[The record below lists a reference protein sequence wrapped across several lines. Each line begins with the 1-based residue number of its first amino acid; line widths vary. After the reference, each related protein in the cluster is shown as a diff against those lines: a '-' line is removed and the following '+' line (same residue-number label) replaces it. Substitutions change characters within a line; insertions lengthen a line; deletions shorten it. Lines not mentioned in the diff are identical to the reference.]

1 MKKFLSILILL
12 GMLLTLIPSNIFAKN
27 ADFVTSSD
35 TNITYT
41 TGNDYV
47 SVTTKYTRAVNN
59 SSYYYPA
66 TGEKVF
72 NIPDLPDSTEAEITA
87 EREYK
92 LNSIKVTNT
101 LGGSVSYTVEQKGS
115 GEGIYIKVP
124 NYKQTT
130 SSSPYVINLSYN
142 THDFVKKVVNHVT
155 LQAPALPSDVTFEE
169 TDTSTGTTTEYRY
182 GLGITVDSNI
192 AELAKV
198 FPAKYTTATSGDKT
212 TYTFAQADRIGNS
225 PYLEF
230 GTSVTYKF
238 ALTYTTPKTDT
249 LLPEKY
255 TEYFKALSTNI
266 FEISLPR
273 EFAETGQKVYFSK
286 VTPTPTDIYQDSEG
300 NIIASFE
307 VPANT
312 IGEIV
317 IEGYI
322 TVNQDPY
329 STDSIDMSWA
339 DYQDAISQTSY
350 LSSYLKPTTYW
361 QSTDSFIVDEA
372 SKLMDGQTSV
382 MDIITA
388 DYAYIGEKLTYDY
401 NKANSENER
410 IGAKAALEGGASV
423 CMEYADSMIALL
435 RAQGIPARAALG
447 YANITENEESPVRH
461 QWVQAW
467 IPDYGWLSIDPTL
480 ESNNMRIGKTVDRVL
495 WEVFNGDTLSNIRVF
510 SADNID
516 VLTTEGYNLS
526 ILGVDA
532 SGIDFDSLDTYI
544 SLIPEKGYESNEDI
558 PSGSSYSIGQWFN
571 TFLKTTTIGKA
582 VLITGPVLILVLL
595 VSVTIIT
602 VKNVSSRLKRK
613 KLAEMNRTN
622 L

>member
-1 MKKFLSILILL
+1 MKKILNILILATI
-12 GMLLTLIPSNIFAKN
+12 LLTLVSSNIFAKS
-27 ADFVTSSD
+27 ADFTISSD
-35 TNITYT
+35 TTISYT
-41 TGNDYV
+41 TGNDDV
-47 SVTTKYTRAVNN
+47 AVITKYTRTVNN
-59 SSYYYPA
+59 GSYYYPA

-72 NIPDLPDSTEAEITA
+72 NIPDLPDSTAEEITA

-92 LNSIKVTNT
+92 LNSLKVTNS
-101 LGGSVSYTVEQKGS
+101 LGGSVSYTVEQKDS

-130 SSSPYVINLSYN
+130 SSSPYIINLSYN
-142 THDFVKKVVNHVT
+142 THDFVKKVVDHVT

-182 GLGITVDSNI
+182 GLGITVDENI
-192 AELAKV
+192 SELAKA
-198 FPAKYTTATSGDKT
+198 FPSKYTTTTNGNKT
-212 TYTFAQADRIGNS
+212 TYVFNQADRIGNS

-230 GTSVTYKF
+230 GTSITYKF

-273 EFAETGQKVYFSK
+273 EFDETKQKVYFSK
-286 VTPTPTDIYQDSEG
+286 VSPTPTDIYQDLEG

-307 VPANT
+307 VSANS
-312 IGEIV
+312 ISEIT

-329 STDSIDMSWA
+329 ATDSIDLSWT

-372 SKLMDGQTSV
+372 NKLMDGKTTV
-382 MDIITA
+382 MDIIDA

-423 CMEYADSMIALL
+423 CMEYADAMIALL

-447 YANITENEESPVRH
+447 YANIGGTEESQVRH

-480 ESNNMRIGKTVDRVL
+480 ESNNMRIGKTIDRVL

-526 ILGVDA
+526 IQGVDA
-532 SGIDFDSLDTYI
+532 SGIDFNSLDTYV
-544 SLIPEKGYESNEDI
+544 SLIPEKGYESNDDI
-558 PSGSSYSIGQWFN
+558 PNSSSYSVGQWFN

-582 VLITGPVLILVLL
+582 VLITGPVLALVLL
-595 VSVTIIT
+595 ISLTIIT
-602 VKNVSSRLKRK
+602 VKNVSRRLRK
-613 KLAEMNRTN
+613 KQIVTN

>member
-1 MKKFLSILILL
+1 MKKFLSILTLL
-12 GMLLTLIPSNIFAKN
+12 GILLTLIPSNIFAKN

-72 NIPDLPDSTEAEITA
+72 NIPDLPDSTEAEITS

-130 SSSPYVINLSYN
+130 SSSPYIINLTYN

-192 AELAKV
+192 AELTKA
-198 FPAKYTTATSGDKT
+198 FPSKYTTSTSGDKT
-212 TYTFAQADRIGNS
+212 TYTFAQADRIGSS

-273 EFAETGQKVYFSK
+273 EFDETDQKVYFSK

-361 QSTDSFIVDEA
+361 QSTDSFVVDEA
-372 SKLMDGQTSV
+372 NKLMDGKTSV

-388 DYAYIGEKLTYDY
+388 DYTYIGEKLTYDY

-447 YANITENEESPVRH
+447 YANITETEESPVRH

>member
-1 MKKFLSILILL
+1 MKKFLSVLVLI
-12 GMLLTLIPSNIFAKN
+12 GIFISLIPSNIFAKS
-27 ADFVTSSD
+27 ADFTISSD
-35 TNITYT
+35 TNISYT
-41 TGNDYV
+41 TNNDYV
-47 SVTTKYTRAVNN
+47 SITTKYTRAVNN

-72 NIPDLPDSTEAEITA
+72 NIPDLPDSTEEEITT

-92 LNSIKVTNT
+92 LSSLKVTNSS
-101 LGGSVSYTVEQKGS
+101 GGSVSYTVEQKES

-130 SSSPYVINLSYN
+130 SSSPYTITLSYN

-169 TDTSTGTTTEYRY
+169 TDTSTGTVTSYRY
-182 GLGITVDSNI
+182 GLRITVDSNI
-192 AELAKV
+192 SQLAKA
-198 FPAKYTTATSGDKT
+198 FPSKYTTSVNGDKT
-212 TYTFAQADRIGNS
+212 TYTFAQEDRIGNS

-249 LLPEKY
+249 FLPEKY

-273 EFAETGQKVYFSK
+273 EFDETKQKVYFSK
-286 VTPTPTDIYQDSEG
+286 VSPTPTDIYQDAEG

-312 IGEIV
+312 IGDII

-322 TVNQDPY
+322 TVNQDAY
-329 STDSIDMSWA
+329 STESIDMDWTE
-339 DYQDAISQTSY
+339 YKKEISDTSY
-350 LSSYLKPTTYW
+350 LSTYLKPTTYW

-372 SKLMDGQTSV
+372 NKLMDGKSTV
-382 MDIITA
+382 MDIIEA

-423 CMEYADSMIALL
+423 CMEYADSLIALL

-447 YANITENEESPVRH
+447 YANITEVEESPVRH

-480 ESNNMRIGKTVDRVL
+480 ESSNMRIGKTVDRVL

-544 SLIPEKGYESNEDI
+544 SLIPEKGYESNDDI

-582 VLITGPVLILVLL
+582 VLVTGPVLILVLL
-595 VSVTIIT
+595 VSITIIT
-602 VKNVSSRLKRK
+602 VKNVSKRVRMK
-613 KLAEMNRTN
+613 KRAVTSI
-622 L
+622 

>member
-1 MKKFLSILILL
+1 MKKILNILILATI
-12 GMLLTLIPSNIFAKN
+12 LLTLVPSNIFAKS
-27 ADFVTSSD
+27 ADFTISSD
-35 TNITYT
+35 TTISYT
-41 TGNDYV
+41 TGNDDV
-47 SVTTKYTRAVNN
+47 AVTTKYTRTVNN
-59 SSYYYPA
+59 GSYYYPA

-72 NIPDLPDSTEAEITA
+72 NIPDLPDSTAEEITA

-92 LNSIKVTNT
+92 LNSLKVTNS
-101 LGGSVSYTVEQKGS
+101 LGGSVSYTVEQKDS

-130 SSSPYVINLSYN
+130 SSSPYIINLSYN

-182 GLGITVDSNI
+182 GLGITVDENI
-192 AELAKV
+192 SELAKA
-198 FPAKYTTATSGDKT
+198 FPSKYTTTTNGNKT
-212 TYTFAQADRIGNS
+212 TYVFNQADRIGNS

-230 GTSVTYKF
+230 GTSITYKF

-273 EFAETGQKVYFSK
+273 EFDETKQKVYFSK
-286 VTPTPTDIYQDSEG
+286 VSPTPTDIYQDLEG

-307 VPANT
+307 VSANT
-312 IGEIV
+312 ISEIT

-329 STDSIDMSWA
+329 ATDSIDLSWT

-372 SKLMDGQTSV
+372 NKLMDGKTTV
-382 MDIITA
+382 MDIIDA

-423 CMEYADSMIALL
+423 CMEYADAMIALL

-447 YANITENEESPVRH
+447 YANIGGTEESQVRH

-480 ESNNMRIGKTVDRVL
+480 ESNNMRIGKTIDRVL

-526 ILGVDA
+526 IQGVDTG
-532 SGIDFDSLDTYI
+532 GIDFNSLDTYV
-544 SLIPEKGYESNEDI
+544 SLIPEKGYESNDDI
-558 PSGSSYSIGQWFN
+558 PNSSSYSVGQWFN

-582 VLITGPVLILVLL
+582 LLITGPVLALVLL
-595 VSVTIIT
+595 ISITIIT
-602 VKNVSSRLKRK
+602 VKNVSRRIKRNK
-613 KLAEMNRTN
+613 GMGVNRTN

>member
-1 MKKFLSILILL
+1 MKKILNVIVLAAIF
-12 GMLLTLIPSNIFAKN
+12 LTLVPSNIFAKS
-27 ADFVTSSD
+27 ADFSISSD
-35 TNITYT
+35 TNISYT
-41 TGNDYV
+41 TANDYV
-47 SVTTKYTRAVNN
+47 SVTTKYTRVVNN

-72 NIPDLPDSTEAEITA
+72 NIPDLPDSTTEEIAA

-92 LNSIKVTNT
+92 LNSLKVTNT
-101 LGGSVSYTVEQKGS
+101 QGGSVSYTVEQKES
-115 GEGIYIKVP
+115 GEGIYIKVA

-130 SSSPYVINLSYN
+130 SSSAYVINLSYN

-169 TDTSTGTTTEYRY
+169 TDTSTGTVTEYKY
-182 GLGITVDSNI
+182 GLGLTVDNAIS
-192 AELAKV
+192 ELAKA
-198 FPAKYTTATSGDKT
+198 FPSKYTTNTSGDKT
-212 TYTFAQADRIGNS
+212 TYTFAQTDRVGNS

-230 GTSVTYKF
+230 GTSTTYKF
-238 ALTYTTPKTDT
+238 SLTYTTPKTDT
-249 LLPEKY
+249 FLSEKY

-273 EFAETGQKVYFSK
+273 EFDETKQKVYFSN
-286 VTPTPTDIYQDSEG
+286 VSPTPTDIYQDTEG

-329 STDSIDMSWA
+329 STDSTDMNWK
-339 DYQDAISQTSY
+339 DYQNAISQTSY

-361 QSTDSFIVDEA
+361 QSTDSFIKDEA
-372 SKLMDGQTSV
+372 NKLMDGKTTV
-382 MDIITA
+382 MEIIMA
-388 DYAYIGEKLTYDY
+388 DYAHIGEKLTYDY

-423 CMEYADSMIALL
+423 CMEYADAMIALL

-447 YANITENEESPVRH
+447 YANITETEESPVRH

-480 ESNNMRIGKTVDRVL
+480 ESNNMRIGKTIDRVL
-495 WEVFNGDTLSNIRVF
+495 WEVFDGDTLSNIKVF

-544 SLIPEKGYESNEDI
+544 SLIPEKGYESNDDL

-582 VLITGPVLILVLL
+582 LLITGPVLVLVLL
-595 VSVTIIT
+595 ISVTIIT
-602 VKNVSSRLKRK
+602 VKNVSRRIKMK
-613 KLAEMNRTN
+613 KQAVTN